1 MLVKFYSSML
11 VMIMS
16 TQAEPYIHILY
27 IRWLWG
33 QIIKILQHPFSLTSG
48 YWGKNTGIH
57 DNRA

>member
-1 MLVKFYSSML
+1 MLFT
-11 VMIMS
+11 IMS
-16 TQAEPYIHILY
+16 TQTEPYIHILY